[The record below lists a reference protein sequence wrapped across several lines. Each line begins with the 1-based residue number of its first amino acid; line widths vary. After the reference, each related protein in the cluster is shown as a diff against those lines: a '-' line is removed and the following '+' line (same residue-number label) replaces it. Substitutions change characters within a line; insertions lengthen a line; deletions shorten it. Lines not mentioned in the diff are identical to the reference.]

1 MIRSIL
7 ARIYAAAVA
16 APGLTPTAETFEV
29 YNLDGI
35 ER

>member
-1 MIRSIL
+1 VIRRML
-7 ARIYAAAVA
+7 ARLFAAAVA

>member
-1 MIRSIL
+1 MIRRAL
-7 ARIYAAAVA
+7 ARLFSAAVA

-29 YNLDGI
+29 YSLDGV